1 METFTYLLDLLMTTF
16 TTVFDFIRLPILD
29 FLDAY
34 PSDFATFLE
43 SVLQFTGL
51 TEFLT
56 NVSFGGFFFGGT
68 LLTMLVIT
76 IVYFF
81 IP

>member
-34 PSDFATFLE
+34 PSNFADFLE
-43 SVLQFTGL
+43 GLLEFTGL
-51 TEFLT
+51 TSLLSD
-56 NVSFGGFFFGGT
+56 VSFGGFFFGGT

>member
-1 METFTYLLDLLMTTF
+1 METFSYLLDLLMTTF
-16 TTVFDFIRLPILD
+16 TTVFDFIRLPILQ

-43 SVLQFTGL
+43 NILEFSGL
-51 TEFLT
+51 TSFLT
-56 NVSFGGFFFGGT
+56 DVSFGGFFFGGT

>member
-34 PSDFATFLE
+34 PSDFASWLQDVLE
-43 SVLQFTGL
+43 FTGL
-51 TEFLT
+51 TAFLS

-76 IVYFF
+76 IIYFF